1 LSSVLNPKAS
11 GPTRY
16 LLKETISDNRQYIK
30 APLYAQ
36 SKSREE
42 AFFMKV
48 KIGWNFI
55 FFFALLLGGLYVI
68 YLVIHSL

>member
-1 LSSVLNPKAS
+1 
-11 GPTRY
+11 
-16 LLKETISDNRQYIK
+16 
-30 APLYAQ
+30 
-36 SKSREE
+36 
-42 AFFMKV
+42 MKV